1 MSRFS
6 RPMSQFEIEVQAQ
19 FEITPAQQQVVYE
32 AATAALTDLG
42 QPRGAACT
50 ILLTGDERIR
60 ALNRDFLDND
70 SVTDVLS
77 FPAGEPTPGADAYLG
92 DVAISV
98 PAAMRQAA
106 SGGHSLDAELQLL
119 AVHAVLHLLGYDH
132 GTASEREAMWSAQ
145 AQILAG
151 IGAEITGPKSE

>member
-1 MSRFS
+1 MAHFS
-6 RPMSQFEIEVQAQ
+6 RPMSQFEIEVQTE
-19 FEITPAQQQVVYE
+19 FEVTPAQQKAVHE
-32 AATAALTDLG
+32 AATAALINQG

-60 ALNRDFLDND
+60 ALNRDFLDSD
-70 SVTDVLS
+70 TVTDVLS

-98 PAAMRQAA
+98 PAAMRQAT
-106 SGGHSLDAELQLL
+106 SGGHGLEAELRLL
-119 AVHAVLHLLGYDH
+119 VVHAVLHLLGYDH
-132 GTASEREAMWSAQ
+132 GTALEKEAMWSAQ

-151 IGAEITGPKSE
+151 IGAEITEPKSD